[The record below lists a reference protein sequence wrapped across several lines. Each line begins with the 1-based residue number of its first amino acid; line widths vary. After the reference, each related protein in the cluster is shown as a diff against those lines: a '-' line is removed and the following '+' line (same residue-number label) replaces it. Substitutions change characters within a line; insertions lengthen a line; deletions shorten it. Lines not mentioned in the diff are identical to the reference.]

1 MQPTLPSVG
10 RKAAA
15 TPEHGLRLSVLG
27 ATPTLAAALILVG
40 DSLSEMV
47 RAPLLL
53 NSAGK
58 ASGLHRP
65 TPWPLTTGA

>member
-1 MQPTLPSVG
+1 MQLTLPSVG

-47 RAPLLL
+47 RAP
-53 NSAGK
+53 
-58 ASGLHRP
+58 P
-65 TPWPLTTGA
+65 FC